1 MPQLFD
7 LFSLLP
13 APILGAI
20 AVVMYRRKQHRLYFT
35 FWIYFCFQFTRVI
48 VVNIVSLHVSP
59 LAYFYAYWTASL
71 CSVFFTLLLL
81 RNIFVTVLSNY
92 PGLAKTRRIG
102 YEIALGILWSAAL
115 LIVFQRTGPGT
126 ITDMITRAE
135 QAISFTAVG
144 MLIFVVLSS
153 MLLGIRWNSAICG
166 MASGLGLLGTVDLLV
181 FTFWRRGGHYSP
193 HFRLV
198 GWLLT
203 LTYNVAVGIF
213 AFYFLPVRVQISEP
227 EEVKPELV
235 GWAESMKEALSK

>member
-1 MPQLFD
+1 M
-7 LFSLLP
+7 
-13 APILGAI
+13 
-20 AVVMYRRKQHRLYFT
+20 
-35 FWIYFCFQFTRVI
+35 
-48 VVNIVSLHVSP
+48 
-59 LAYFYAYWTASL
+59 
-71 CSVFFTLLLL
+71 FFTLLLL

-92 PGLAKTRRIG
+92 PGLVKTRRIG

-115 LIVFQRTGPGT
+115 LIVFQRTGPRT

-166 MASGLGLLGTVDLLV
+166 MASGVGLLGTVDLLV

-203 LTYNVAVGIF
+203 LTYNAAVGIF
-213 AFYFLPVRVQISEP
+213 AFYFLPVRAQMREP

-235 GWAESMKEALSK
+235 EWAESMKEALSK